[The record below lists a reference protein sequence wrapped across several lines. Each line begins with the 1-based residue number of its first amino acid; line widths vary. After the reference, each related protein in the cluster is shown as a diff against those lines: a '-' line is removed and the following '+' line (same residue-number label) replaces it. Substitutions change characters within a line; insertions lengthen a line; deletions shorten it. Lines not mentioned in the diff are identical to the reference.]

1 MSNDFCWI
9 KSVNDHDLNY
19 LGMLDTIEKGSDY
32 EKIAGKECHSFGYLT
47 SLFEEEIII
56 LITPYRGNMQERVD
70 FSNRS

>member
-32 EKIAGKECHSFGYLT
+32 EKIAGKDCHSFGYSK
-47 SLFEEEIII
+47 SLFEENTIR
-56 LITPYRGNMQERVD
+56 LITPYGGNKKE
-70 FSNRS
+70 

>member
-1 MSNDFCWI
+1 
-9 KSVNDHDLNY
+9 
-19 LGMLDTIEKGSDY
+19 MLDTIEKGSDY

-47 SLFEEEIII
+47 SLFEEDIII